1 MWSKGWHDK
10 SRPIT
15 KVNKEMAIKRAY
27 DFSFA
32 VQADKKLTEASLEKR
47 RRGNDLVVK
56 VVR

>member
-15 KVNKEMAIKRAY
+15 KVNKEMSIKRAY

-32 VQADKKLTEASLEKR
+32 VRADKKLTRAGCR
-47 RRGNDLVVK
+47 P
-56 VVR
+56 

>member
-15 KVNKEMAIKRAY
+15 KVNKEMSIKRAY

-32 VQADKKLTEASLEKR
+32 VQADPKFLK
-47 RRGNDLVVK
+47 
-56 VVR
+56 